1 MLLPKLEIL
10 KLSMLTNNLISLIWD
25 DKRLRNS
32 FSNLKTL
39 IVKRCDSIKSMPLPV
54 LKSLNNLEK
63 LVVSSCNKL
72 EKVFDNEEMESSSTV
87 VPLNI
92 KILEVSFCYGLTT
105 LMISSVAR
113 SLVHLTHLSVYVC
126 EQIEEIITKEEG
138 VDDEDK
144 EILFAEME
152 FLELDSLPRLKSF
165 CGYNYTFRFPL
176 LEQVNITE
184 CPRITMF
191 CPGDVHAPILHSLRV
206 NEYPQKDIWMTDL
219 NNTIQ
224 HLFTFQEVR

>member
-1 MLLPKLEIL
+1 
-10 KLSMLTNNLISLIWD
+10 MLTNNSISLIWD
-25 DKRLRNS
+25 DQLLHNS

-113 SLVHLTHLSVYVC
+113 SLVHLTHLSIAYC
-126 EQIEEIITKEEG
+126 NQIEEIITKEEG
-138 VDDEDK
+138 GDDEDK
-144 EILFAEME
+144 EILFIEME
-152 FLELDSLPRLKSF
+152 ILELDCLRRLKSF
-165 CGYNYTFRFPL
+165 CCYNYAFRFPSL
-176 LEQVNITE
+176 KQVNIKD
-184 CPRITMF
+184 CPHLTMF
-191 CPGDVHAPILHSLRV
+191 CPGEVHAPILHSLQV
-206 NEYPQKDIWMTDL
+206 NTYPQKDIWKTDL

>member
-1 MLLPKLEIL
+1 
-10 KLSMLTNNLISLIWD
+10 MLTNNSISLIRD
-25 DKRLRNS
+25 DQRLHNS

-39 IVKRCDSIKSMPLPV
+39 IVSSCDSIKSVPLPV
-54 LKSLNNLEK
+54 LKSLYNLEK
-63 LVVSSCNKL
+63 LEVESCNKL
-72 EKVFDNEEMESSSTV
+72 EKVFGYEDLNDYYKEMESSSAG

-92 KILEVSFCYGLTT
+92 KHLEVSFCDGLTT
-105 LMISSVAR
+105 LMTSSAAR
-113 SLVHLTHLSVYVC
+113 SLVHLTHLSVTWC
-126 EQIEEIITKEEG
+126 DQIEEIITKEEG

-144 EILFAEME
+144 EILFTEME
-152 FLELDSLPRLKSF
+152 FLELDRLPRLKSF

-184 CPRITMF
+184 CPHITMF
-191 CPGDVHAPILHSLRV
+191 CPEDVHAPILHSLRV
-206 NEYPQKDIWMTDL
+206 DEFTKKDIWKTDL